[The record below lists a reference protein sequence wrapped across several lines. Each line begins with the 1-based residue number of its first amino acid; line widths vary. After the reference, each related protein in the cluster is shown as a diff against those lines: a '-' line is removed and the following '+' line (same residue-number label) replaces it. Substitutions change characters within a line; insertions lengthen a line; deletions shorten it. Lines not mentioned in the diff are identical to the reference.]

1 MDFDSIPN
9 NMNSENYDTD
19 SVQKLE
25 MFGFSTED
33 QQNCLDVKMQ
43 VVEHNTY
50 PKHKLVTT
58 SVNIAG
64 RHMKNM
70 HVVHDLK
77 RGGKFPVSSRYYVV
91 PHEDII
97 EGAYLAADEIGV
109 KLDLVKDART
119 SQGYYHLK
127 DEDGMTVSADGKFMF
142 TSFTVRNHN
151 SISVNGDDKI
161 DSGITLVNSVNGSTP
176 ILIVPM
182 SYRLFCQNQMIH
194 TLKEIRATGEKSIKY
209 KKILELAQLSWNKHP
224 ALQHRFND
232 FNVFLEEANKTRFI
246 HTKKYSQESL
256 IANMAMKL
264 EMIQDYLEVYPKLA
278 KTNLTPQFVEKVI
291 GVSTPYTVAMP
302 ISLTK
307 SLDEKRCGF
316 VAKRKKDEWDLQMV
330 DTKMTQFDLL
340 NAYTDKLTHDPNT
353 RSTINSNL
361 GANRK
366 LNHLFGFGE
375 QMEIIPT
382 AN

>member
-1 MDFDSIPN
+1 MDFTSIPN

-77 RGGKFPVSSRYYVV
+77 RGGKFPVSSRYFVV

-119 SQGYYHLK
+119 SQGYHHLK
-127 DEDGMTVSADGKFMF
+127 DEDGMTVSADGRFMF

-151 SISVNGDDKI
+151 SISVNGDE
-161 DSGITLVNSVNGSTP
+161 
-176 ILIVPM
+176 
-182 SYRLFCQNQMIH
+182 NQSN
-194 TLKEIRATGEKSIKY
+194 T
-209 KKILELAQLSWNKHP
+209 
-224 ALQHRFND
+224 
-232 FNVFLEEANKTRFI
+232 
-246 HTKKYSQESL
+246 
-256 IANMAMKL
+256 
-264 EMIQDYLEVYPKLA
+264 
-278 KTNLTPQFVEKVI
+278 
-291 GVSTPYTVAMP
+291 
-302 ISLTK
+302 TK
-307 SLDEKRCGF
+307 S
-316 VAKRKKDEWDLQMV
+316 
-330 DTKMTQFDLL
+330 
-340 NAYTDKLTHDPNT
+340 
-353 RSTINSNL
+353 
-361 GANRK
+361 
-366 LNHLFGFGE
+366 
-375 QMEIIPT
+375 
-382 AN
+382 